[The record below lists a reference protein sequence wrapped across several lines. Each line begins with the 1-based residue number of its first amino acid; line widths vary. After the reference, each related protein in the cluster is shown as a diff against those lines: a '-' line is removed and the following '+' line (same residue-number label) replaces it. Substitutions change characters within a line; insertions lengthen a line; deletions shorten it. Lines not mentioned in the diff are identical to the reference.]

1 MYIVCPE
8 KFHLYSA
15 YKQVLYKNIT
25 ADVSLATTNTILVE
39 TFPTSLQIK
48 IQLTCETFK
57 LVGFTFISDIKRILR
72 NYVECMMN
80 YSCIRIYTR
89 R

>member
-1 MYIVCPE
+1 MEWSEKQVMYIVCPE

-39 TFPTSLQIK
+39 TFPTSVQIK
-48 IQLTCETFK
+48 IQLKFHFYFRYK
-57 LVGFTFISDIKRILR
+57 KDIKKLR
-72 NYVECMMN
+72 GMYDELFM
-80 YSCIRIYTR
+80 YTYIH
-89 R
+89 